1 MNRRSLLGGSVAVVA
16 GLARTRRA
24 NAENAIAI
32 TNARIH
38 RGDGTRI
45 DAGTVVFQG
54 DTISAIGPAAS
65 VVLPEGAHVV
75 DGSGHWLTPGLVDA
89 ESLVGLVDI
98 FGERA
103 TRESAMDERRDP
115 IRAAFSVLDGWN
127 PRSVVIPVTRVEGV
141 TSVALGPRE
150 GLVSGRGAMVRLT
163 GDRADKAA
171 LKTPTAVYISLAQ
184 DGRHAGFDSRGGA
197 LLALRELFDDVRQ
210 FAKRRNEFE
219 RNEMRALSASRLDLE
234 ALIPVVEGKLP
245 VVIEAHRAS
254 DIESAL
260 SFIVEQRV
268 SAVLSGCE
276 EGWLVKDA
284 IAQSKVPVIV
294 NAFANL
300 PRDFDALSAHAEN
313 AARLHGAGVEVIL
326 ATREIGDH
334 ESRTLRFQAGNAVA
348 SGLPWETA
356 LSAITARPAKLFGV
370 ADRIGTLGVGK
381 LADCVLW
388 SGDPFEPLTRPRHVF
403 MGGAE
408 IPRVSRQTM
417 LRDRYREPKTLR
429 R

>member
-1 MNRRSLLGGSVAVVA
+1 MNRRTLLGGSVAVVA
-16 GLARTRRA
+16 SLARTGRA
-24 NAENAIAI
+24 NGDNTIAI

-38 RGDGTRI
+38 SGDGTRI

-54 DTISAIGPAAS
+54 DTIAAIGPTS
-65 VVLPEGAHVV
+65 LPIPDGAQVV
-75 DGSGHWLTPGLVDA
+75 DGRGLWLTPGLVDA

-127 PRSVVIPVTRVEGV
+127 PRSVVIPVTRIEGV
-141 TSVALGPRE
+141 TSVGLAPRE
-150 GLVSGRGAMVRLT
+150 GLVSGRGAVVRLT
-163 GDRADKAA
+163 GDRADKSA
-171 LKTPTAVYISLAQ
+171 LKAPSAIYISLAH

-219 RNEMRALSASRLDLE
+219 RNEMRALSASRLDLD

-254 DIESAL
+254 DIESTL
-260 SFIVEQRV
+260 SFIAEQHV

-284 IAQSKVPVIV
+284 IA
-294 NAFANL
+294 
-300 PRDFDALSAHAEN
+300 LSAHAEN
-313 AARLHGAGVEVIL
+313 AARLHSAGVEVIL
-326 ATREIGDH
+326 ATREMGDH

-348 SGLPWETA
+348 NGLPWEAA
-356 LSAITARPAKLFGV
+356 LSAVTARPARILGV

-388 SGDPFEPLTRPRHVF
+388 SGDPFEPLTRPRHIF
-403 MGGAE
+403 MGGVE

-417 LRDRYREPKTLR
+417 LRDRYRAPKTLR

>member
-1 MNRRSLLGGSVAVVA
+1 MNRRNLLGGSLVAAASLA
-16 GLARTRRA
+16 GTQRS
-24 NAENAIAI
+24 NAGNAVAI

-38 RGDGTRI
+38 PGDGTRI
-45 DAGTVVFQG
+45 DSGTVVFQG
-54 DTISAIGPAAS
+54 DTISAVGPAVS
-65 VVLPEGAHVV
+65 VSLPDGAQVV
-75 DGSGHWLTPGLVDA
+75 DGSGLWLTPGLLDA

-98 FGERA
+98 VGERA
-103 TRESAMDERRDP
+103 TREFAMDERRDP

-127 PRSVVIPVTRVEGV
+127 PRSIVVPITRVEGV
-141 TSVALGPRE
+141 TTVALAPRE
-150 GLVSGRGAMVRLT
+150 GLVSGRGAIVRLT

-171 LKTPTAVYISLAQ
+171 LKSPSAIYISLAQ

-210 FAKRRNEFE
+210 FSKRRNEFE
-219 RNEMRALSASRLDLE
+219 RNEMRRLSASRLDLE
-234 ALIPVVEGKLP
+234 ALIPAVEGKLP

-254 DIESAL
+254 DIESVL
-260 SFIVEQRV
+260 SFIAEQRL
-268 SAVLSGCE
+268 SAVVSGCE
-276 EGWLVKDA
+276 EGWLVKGA

-300 PRDFDALSAHAEN
+300 PRDFEALSAHAEN
-313 AARLHGAGVEVIL
+313 AARLHGAGVEVII
-326 ATREIGDH
+326 ATREMGDH

-348 SGLPWETA
+348 NGLPWETA
-356 LSAITARPAKLFGV
+356 LSAITSRPARLFGV
-370 ADRIGTLGVGK
+370 ADRIGTLAVGK

-403 MGGAE
+403 MGGVE
-408 IPRVSRQTM
+408 FPRVSRQTM
-417 LRDRYREPKTLR
+417 LRDRYLVPKSLR